1 MNATEP
7 LLIEPEVR
15 HVGAKLLLAM
25 LGVLWILLLLTG
37 LRSDTNIDTDADVLL
52 FISCLYLLALCW
64 RVANTL
70 AEAVQV
76 LGQRRTPA
84 QLWHAWSKLAMR
96 TPNRTWA
103 MLCAVATVIALVSPA
118 STHHWP
124 AAAALLSLTLSIG
137 MVKSLARRG
146 LLPRACIIVIDLGV
160 VLLALTL
167 TLLASPLVAFERFAS
182 LPVWLLLMCAASW
195 PLLSAWLMR
204 LWRDE
209 PQRYRWSSGR
219 SIQRYKPIAALIG
232 RMQRYSSLRWSE
244 DAQIKQFGI
253 EAAKKYQV
261 LQIFS
266 GMPVIYTALLMWSP
280 MRWNQALSAA
290 HLLTV
295 GFFCIVM
302 SANML
307 VRDRHWRMLL
317 VPGGLHRGRIGL
329 HIFFSTLEINLSF
342 GTIVATV
349 VLMAIAVTGR
359 SVPAMLDLYL
369 SHSAA
374 ILEIVFATSVGLLM
388 RALPRAVWFTV
399 LAFVSLCFLAA
410 CFRLSVVL
418 ATLNG
423 RLSNGSHM
431 TAGPGYVCILALA
444 SIVFVAL
451 GNRMWTPKKL
461 FPSGVQV

>member
-1 MNATEP
+1 MNTAEP

-37 LRSDTNIDTDADVLL
+37 LRSDTNIAPDADALL
-52 FISCLYLLALCW
+52 FISCLYLLVLCW

-70 AEAVQV
+70 AEAAQV
-76 LGQRRTPA
+76 LGQRRAPA
-84 QLWHAWSKLAMR
+84 QLWHAWSTLAMR
-96 TPNRTWA
+96 EPTRAWA
-103 MLCAVATVIALVSPA
+103 MLCAAATVTALLPA
-118 STHHWP
+118 SAHHWP

-137 MVKSLARRG
+137 MIKSLARHG
-146 LLPRACIIVIDLGV
+146 FLPRACSIAIDIGV
-160 VLLALTL
+160 VLLALAI
-167 TLLASPLVAFERFAS
+167 TLLASPLVAFDRFAS
-182 LPVWLLLMCAASW
+182 LPAWLLLMCASSW
-195 PLLSAWLMR
+195 PLLNAWLMR

-209 PQRYRWSSGR
+209 PQRYRCSGR
-219 SIQRYKPIAALIG
+219 SRQRYKPIAALFG
-232 RMQRYSSLRWSE
+232 TMRRYSSLRWGE
-244 DAQIKQFGI
+244 DAQIKQLGI
-253 EAAKKYQV
+253 EAARKYQV

-266 GMPVIYTALLMWSP
+266 GMPVIYMALLMWSP
-280 MRWNQALSAA
+280 MRWNQQLSAG

-295 GFFCIVM
+295 GFFCVFM

-329 HIFFSTLEINLSF
+329 HIFISTLEINLSCAA
-342 GTIVATV
+342 IVATV
-349 VLMAIAVTGR
+349 VLMAVAVTGR
-359 SVPAMLDLYL
+359 SVPAMLDLYV

-374 ILEIVFATSVGLLM
+374 ILEIVFAASVGLLV
-388 RALPRAVWFTV
+388 RALPKAVWFTV

-410 CFRLSVVL
+410 SFRLSVVL
-418 ATLNG
+418 AMLNG